1 MFSGKTTFVV
11 GAGASKEADLPT
23 GEELKEEI
31 IDLLTYR
38 SAEEAYS
45 SSFYIADSRNSEI
58 FDILRRASAFSNDD
72 DRDQNFKKLKAA
84 ALKIAGAL
92 PGSLSIDNYINQ
104 MAGNPYIELCGKVAI
119 VRAIL
124 HAERNSKLYVDHSNA
139 YNQLDLSRLNL
150 EIGEK
155 RRKEATWYLKLS
167 QLMFEDCRQAE
178 LEERLSGISFVIFNY
193 DRCVEHFLYWALRRS
208 YDVTADE
215 AASLVNGIP
224 IFHPYG
230 TVGALPWQ
238 GKAQALVQ
246 FGQTENCD
254 MLRAASGIKTFTEGT
269 DPLQSEIVNL
279 RSAVDLANT
288 VIFLGFGFHNQ
299 NMELITP
306 KTTFGALGYDS
317 KRYFGTAAGLSNS
330 DVEIVTRYL
339 QEMCSVKASGPD
351 IQLRQDCHCNKL
363 FEEYQRSFS
372 LDPLPNPT
380 G

>member
-1 MFSGKTTFVV
+1 MFSGKTVFVV

-38 SAEEAYS
+38 PPEEAYS
-45 SSFYIADSRNSEI
+45 SIYFASPKNSEI
-58 FDILRRASAFSNDD
+58 FDILRRAPAISNDD
-72 DRDQNFKKLKAA
+72 DKDQNFHKLKAA
-84 ALKIAGAL
+84 AMKIAGAL

-124 HAERNSKLYVDHSNA
+124 HAERNSRLYVSPSNA
-139 YNQLDLSRLNL
+139 YNKLDLNRLNREL
-150 EIGEK
+150 GEK

-167 QLMFEDCRQAE
+167 QLLFEDCRQDE

-208 YDVTADE
+208 YDLTGE
-215 AASLVNGIP
+215 QAASLVNGMS

-238 GKAQALVQ
+238 GKAQASVQ
-246 FGQTENCD
+246 FGQTENYD
-254 MLRAASGIKTFTEGT
+254 LLRAASGIKTFTEGT
-269 DPLQSEIVNL
+269 DPSQSEIVDL
-279 RSAVDLANT
+279 RSAMDLANT

-306 KTTFGALGYDS
+306 KTAFEPPGHGG

-330 DVEIVTRYL
+330 DVEIVARYL
-339 QEMCSVKASGPD
+339 EEMCSVKASGPD
-351 IQLRQDCHCNKL
+351 IQLRQDCYCNKL

-372 LDPLPNPT
+372 LDPLSNPT

>member
-38 SAEEAYS
+38 SSEETYS
-45 SSFYIADSRNSEI
+45 SSVYIAGSRNSEI
-58 FDILRRASAFSNDD
+58 FDIFRRAPPISNDD
-72 DRDQNFKKLKAA
+72 DRGQNFHKMKAA

-92 PGSLSIDNYINQ
+92 PGALSIDNYINQ

-124 HAERNSKLYVDHSNA
+124 HAERNSRLYVSLDNA
-139 YNQLDLSRLNL
+139 YNKLDLTRLNRDV
-150 EIGEK
+150 GDK
-155 RRKEATWYLKLS
+155 PRREATWYLKLS
-167 QLMFEDCRQAE
+167 QLLFEDCRQEE
-178 LEERLSGISFVIFNY
+178 LEERLSGVSFIIFNY
-193 DRCVEHFLYWALRRS
+193 DRCVEHFLYWVLRRL
-208 YDVTADE
+208 YDLTAE
-215 AASLVNGIP
+215 QAASLVNGIP

-238 GKAQALVQ
+238 GKAQASVH
-246 FGQTENCD
+246 FGQTENYD
-254 MLRAASGIKTFTEGT
+254 LLRAASGIKTFTEGT
-269 DPLQSEIVNL
+269 DPSQSEIVDL
-279 RSAVDLANT
+279 RSAMDLANT

-306 KTTFGALGYDS
+306 KTTLGALGYES

-339 QEMCSVKASGPD
+339 QEMCSVKASGSD
-351 IQLRQDCHCNKL
+351 IQLRQDCYCNKL

-372 LDPLPNPT
+372 LDPLPSPT